1 MREREQER
9 EPTYSFLENAL
20 MEMLAAASAPLSA
33 SRLILWTHTHI
44 PGFQFS
50 WDEFSDSLNRL
61 KAADKVVEDAT
72 GFSLKPEPVPVPEE
86 TEQEREA
93 KALLRELGIGYIL

>member
-20 MEMLAAASAPLSA
+20 MEMLNAASAPLSA
-33 SRLILWTHTHI
+33 SRLMLWTHTHI
-44 PGFQFS
+44 PAFQFS
-50 WDEFSDSLNRL
+50 WDEFSDSLSRL
-61 KAADKVVEDAT
+61 RGLERICEDCN
-72 GFSLKPEPVPVPEE
+72 GFSLVPEPVPEE